1 MLKMEENIGRL
12 QGVSMS
18 DYIIIAIDTEHVGL
32 GSEEKVKV
40 FLGIA
45 VNMIMV
51 QKREKRQPLI
61 KR

>member
-1 MLKMEENIGRL
+1 
-12 QGVSMS
+12 MS
-18 DYIIIAIDTEHVGL
+18 DYIMLGIDIEHVGL